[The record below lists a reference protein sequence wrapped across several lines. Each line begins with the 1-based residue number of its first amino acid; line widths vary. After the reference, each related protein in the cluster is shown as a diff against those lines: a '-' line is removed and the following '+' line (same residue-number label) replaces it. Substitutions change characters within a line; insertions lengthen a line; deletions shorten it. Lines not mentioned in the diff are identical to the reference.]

1 MAFNDFKS
9 KLSVSSVLSVV
20 KKTMPEQQ
28 PEIKPVKI
36 GNHLVGPGHPVFIV
50 AELSA
55 NHRQDLDEA
64 VRLIHA
70 AKEAGADAVKL
81 QTYTPDTMT
90 IDCDGENFLHGNGS
104 LWEGKTL
111 YELYKDAYMPW
122 KWQPELK
129 KIASD
134 MDLDLFSSA
143 YDPTSVDFLEAI
155 NLPAIKISSF
165 ELIDLPLI
173 RCAANTGIP
182 LILSTGMATLP
193 EIDQAVAAA
202 REAGCTEL
210 ILLKCTSAYPTLPE
224 GMNLKGIVH
233 LLQTYHVPCGLSDHT
248 TDTAAAG
255 IATALGAC
263 VIEKHLTLSRLNK
276 SADSG
281 FSLEPSE
288 FKEMVNSVRKVEKM
302 IGNTVFEPVVQ
313 EHESLSFR
321 RSLYAVAEIERGE
334 RVTAEKIRSIRPGG
348 GLPPE
353 HLKLLMAKR
362 ARKKISKGTPI
373 TMDLFT

>member
-1 MAFNDFKS
+1 M
-9 KLSVSSVLSVV
+9 V
-20 KKTMPEQQ
+20 KKTMSKQQ

-36 GNHLVGPGHPVFIV
+36 GNHLVGPGHPVYIV

-55 NHRQDLDEA
+55 NHRQDYDEA

-70 AKEAGADAVKL
+70 AREAGADAVKL

-90 IDCDGENFLHGNGS
+90 IDCDGDNFRHGNGS

-122 KWQPELK
+122 EWQPQLK

-143 YDPTSVDFLEAI
+143 YDPTSVDFLEEI
-155 NLPAIKISSF
+155 NVPAIKISSF

-173 RCAANTGIP
+173 RRAANTGIP
-182 LILSTGMATLP
+182 LILSTGMATLM
-193 EIDQAVAAA
+193 EIEQAVAAA
-202 REAGCTEL
+202 REAGCRAL

-224 GMNLKGIVH
+224 GMNLKGITY
-233 LLQTYHVPCGLSDHT
+233 LSQTYNVPCGLSDHT

-263 VIEKHLTLSRLNK
+263 LIEKHLTLSRLNK

-281 FSLEPSE
+281 FSLEPGE
-288 FKEMVNSVRKVEKM
+288 FKEMVSSVRDVEKM
-302 IGNTVFEPVVQ
+302 IGDIVFEPAVQ

-321 RSLYAVAEIERGE
+321 RSLYAVKDIEKDALITPRN
-334 RVTAEKIRSIRPGG
+334 VRSIRPGG

-353 HLKLLMAKR
+353 Y
-362 ARKKISKGTPI
+362 RKKMIGMRVTKKIVKGTPI
-373 TMDLFT
+373 TMDLFK

>member
-1 MAFNDFKS
+1 MDS
-9 KLSVSSVLSVV
+9 
-20 KKTMPEQQ
+20 QQ

-36 GNHLVGPGHPVFIV
+36 GNRFVGPGHPVYIV

-55 NHRQDLDEA
+55 NHRQNYDEA

-70 AKEAGADAVKL
+70 AKEAGANAVKL

-90 IDCDGENFLHGNGS
+90 IDCDDDRFMHGKGS

-111 YELYKDAYMPW
+111 YELYKEAYMPW
-122 KWQPELK
+122 EWQPKLK
-129 KIASD
+129 AVTNDI
-134 MDLDLFSSA
+134 DLDLFSSA
-143 YDPTSVDFLEAI
+143 YDLTSTDFLKQI
-155 NLPAIKISSF
+155 KVPAIKISSF

-173 RCAANTGIP
+173 RYAAKTGIP
-182 LILSTGMATLP
+182 LILSTGMATLK
-193 EIDQAVAAA
+193 EIHKALVAA
-202 REAGCTEL
+202 REAGCREL
-210 ILLKCTSAYPTLPE
+210 ILLKCTSAYPTLPK
-224 GMNLKGIVH
+224 GMNLKGITH
-233 LLQTYHVPCGLSDHT
+233 LSQTYHIPCGLSDHT

-263 VIEKHLTLSRLNK
+263 VIEKHLTLSRRNK

-281 FSLEPSE
+281 FSLEPGE
-288 FKEMVNSVRKVEKM
+288 FKEMVNTVRDVEKM
-302 IGNTVFEPVVQ
+302 IGNTVFKPAVQ

-321 RSLYAVAEIERGE
+321 RSLYAVAEIERDE
-334 RVTAEKIRSIRPGG
+334 RVTTENVRSIRPGG

-353 HLKLLMAKR
+353 DLKLLMGKR
-362 ARKKISKGTPI
+362 ARKKICRGTPI